1 MTSTE
6 EAELL
11 IASCLSTEADRELSE
26 QESRG
31 ILVSL
36 LKTMKDDMSNEN
48 ACRQVKSVF
57 EDKDKKLRDQMLDA
71 FDFKV
76 IGELML
82 VGLNNNFTVGVD
94 HPNIWPVW
102 NMFTVFFDFWTTR
115 QNTFRKRVLI
125 NLRNQR
131 APITNQKAFPQ
142 PRLISLPH

>member
-82 VGLNNNFTVGVD
+82 VGTNNNFTVGVD

-102 NMFTVFFDFWTTR
+102 NMFTVFFEK
-115 QNTFRKRVLI
+115 NI
-125 NLRNQR
+125 LRFLDDSTKHISKTSFNQL
-131 APITNQKAFPQ
+131 T
-142 PRLISLPH
+142 